1 MPEGHTIHA
10 LAARLDRAFAGHAV
24 RASSPQGRFAEG
36 AALLDGQALLGSQAW
51 GKHLFCEFDADR
63 WLHVHLGLIGVFP
76 VVPLPMELHGVEPEQ
91 VPVTGA
97 VRLRLL
103 NQTHVADLRGPMT
116 CAVRTPEEVAA
127 VEARLGPDP
136 LRPDADPGTGW
147 GRVRRSRKP
156 VAELLMDQQV
166 LAGVGNVYRCEVLF
180 ARRVDPYRPGRELRE
195 STWLSLWQDL
205 VELMPLGVAFG
216 QILTMDDQVADARA
230 EIAAGGVEQYTAS
243 LTGQRLGER
252 FERRFFVYQR
262 TGEPCR
268 QCGSRVRSA
277 PLAGRTLYWCGRCQ
291 RRR

>member
-10 LAARLDRAFAGHAV
+10 LAARLDRAFAGGPV
-24 RASSPQGRFAEG
+24 RASSPQGRFAAG
-36 AALLDGQALLGSQAW
+36 AALLDGQHLLGSQAW
-51 GKHLFCEFDADR
+51 GKHLFCEFAGDR

-76 VVPLPMELHGVEPEQ
+76 VLPLHPDLRGADPEH
-91 VPVTGA
+91 VPVTGM

-103 NQTHVADLRGPMT
+103 NQTHVGDLRGPMT

-136 LRPDADPGTGW
+136 LRPAADPHTGW
-147 GRVRRSRKP
+147 ERVRRSRKP
-156 VAELLMDQQV
+156 VAELLMDQRV

-180 ARRVDPYRPGRELRE
+180 RHRVDPYRPGRELRE
-195 STWLSLWQDL
+195 ATWLALWRDL
-205 VELMPLGVAFG
+205 TELMPLGMAYG
-216 QILTMDDQVADARA
+216 QILTMDDQVAAAKA

-243 LTGQRLGER
+243 LTGERLGER
-252 FERRFFVYQR
+252 FERRFFTYQR
-262 TGEPCR
+262 TGEPCL
-268 QCGSRVRSA
+268 QCGSRVRAA